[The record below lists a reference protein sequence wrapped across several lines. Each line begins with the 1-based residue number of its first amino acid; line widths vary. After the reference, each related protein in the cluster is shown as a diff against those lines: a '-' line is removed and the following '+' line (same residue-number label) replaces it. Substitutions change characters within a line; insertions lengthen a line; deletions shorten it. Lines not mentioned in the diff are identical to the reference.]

1 MSLAQEQ
8 SKRPLRV
15 LIVEDNADT
24 AKLLAML
31 LRMHG
36 FEAQTASDG
45 PAALR
50 SAEDRWPDA
59 VLLDIGLPGMNGYQ
73 VAELIQGRSAN
84 RCKPVLIAMSGHGE
98 CEERYRGLAASI
110 DRHFIKP
117 MDPLVLI
124 ESLQQCV
131 TGRE

>member
-1 MSLAQEQ
+1 MPLAEGQ

-15 LIVEDNADT
+15 LIVEDNAAT

-31 LRMHG
+31 LRTHG
-36 FEAQTASDG
+36 YEVQTASDG
-45 PAALR
+45 SEALR
-50 SAEDRWPDA
+50 SAEDRWPDV
-59 VLLDIGLPGMNGYQ
+59 VLLDIGLPGMDGYQ
-73 VAELIQGRSAN
+73 VAERIQSRSTN
-84 RCKPVLIAMSGHGE
+84 GWKPVLIAMSGHGK

-117 MDPLVLI
+117 IDPLVII

-131 TGRE
+131 ANRE